1 MGECLVLLLVTLLE
15 FKYNGVQMGEFLVL
29 LLVNLLEFK
38 YNNNLISFEKWR
50 PQQTFSLFFMNVL

>member
-1 MGECLVLLLVTLLE
+1 MGEFLVLLLVTLLE

-38 YNNNLISFEKWR
+38 YNNNLISFEK
-50 PQQTFSLFFMNVL
+50 